1 MGFAAS
7 PIFPPRPVVAEK
19 NYTTQLGAGLGMV
32 PETLELLRIWEPG
45 MAPSA
50 LADLVVQTG
59 VFARATARRARN
71 LAAEMFAPRY
81 LAHGGEVAARLRFL
95 VSRRFPPDGLLQLF
109 FIQTARAQRILADFV
124 IEVYWP
130 KYSAGATSV
139 TKLDAETFIQRA
151 LDAGRMEKRW
161 SESMVHR
168 VSGYLLGCCSDFGLL
183 DGGTSPRPI
192 KRFSI
197 RPDVSLYLVH
207 DLHFSGMS
215 DRDVVHHGDWRLF
228 GLEPAEVLRLVHSLS
243 HDGHVV
249 VQSGADLVQISWKYR
264 SMEECL
270 NALTQR

>member
-1 MGFAAS
+1 M
-7 PIFPPRPVVAEK
+7 VAEK
-19 NYTTQLGAGLGMV
+19 NYTTQFQAGLGMV

-45 MAPSA
+45 MTPSA
-50 LADLVVQTG
+50 LADLAVQTG
-59 VFARATARRARN
+59 VFSRATARRARN

-81 LAHGGEVAARLRFL
+81 LAQGAEVAARLRFL
-95 VSRRFPPDGLLQLF
+95 ISRRFPQDGLLQLF
-109 FIQTARAQRILADFV
+109 FLQTARAQRILADFV
-124 IEVYWP
+124 VDVYWP

-139 TKLDAETFIQRA
+139 TKLDAEDFIQRA
-151 LDAGRMEKRW
+151 LDAGRMKKRW
-161 SESMVHR
+161 SESTVHR
-168 VSGYLLGCCSDFGLL
+168 VSGYLLGCCTDFGLL
-183 DGGTSPRPI
+183 GGGTSPRPI
-192 KRFSI
+192 KRFSVQ
-197 RPDVSLYLVH
+197 PDVSLYLVH

-215 DRDVVHHGDWRLF
+215 DRDLVHHGDWRLF